1 MQSHI
6 SSVSKHDGGGGVGEA
21 EGGGEG
27 EAEGGGEGEAEGGGD
42 GFGDGGGDSGGETS
56 ISSQHEEDAEH
67 VEPAVSAQH
76 LTSHLTFSLNPSSHL
91 HWLEASSTTHVGGA
105 GGGEAEGGGEGEAE
119 GGGEGEA
126 EGGGEGEAEG
136 GGEGEAEGGGEGEAE
151 GGVHC
156 LAPMPGEHMPPHWPR
171 QLPSAMAE
179 MSFKYGTIVSSEPKP
194 FPDIIKSGSFRL
206 LHEESNLNSVRSIS
220 PSSPSFKVTHVF
232 LHQRFFAPTSCE
244 VTVKTL
250 YGDILFVKTSVA
262 VSVLPQHLIR
272 TFGVCPQPSPL
283 LLALHKT
290 ENGVNMRVTSVKCA

>member
-136 GGEGEAEGGGEGEAE
+136 GGEGEAEGGGGDGPAVCSWQHESEPGMVA
-151 GGVHC
+151 GHVAPTVAAQH
-156 LAPMPGEHMPPHWPR
+156 LASHGFLSTS
-171 QLPSAMAE
+171 LPSHLHWLVG
-179 MSFKYGTIVSSEPKP
+179 SLGTQI
-194 FPDIIKSGSFRL
+194 SGGGGAGGGIGGGEGLSCPL
-206 LHEESNLNSVRSIS
+206 AVVARSIGS
-220 PSSPSFKVTHVF
+220 HCGEQATPWTTEACVFDPS
-232 LHQRFFAPTSCE
+232 AE
-244 VTVKTL
+244 VWVSMVPRTARVRKL
-250 YGDILFVKTSVA
+250 MALRA
-262 VSVLPQHLIR
+262 VCCATEADEVE
-272 TFGVCPQPSPL
+272 GV
-283 LLALHKT
+283 
-290 ENGVNMRVTSVKCA
+290 